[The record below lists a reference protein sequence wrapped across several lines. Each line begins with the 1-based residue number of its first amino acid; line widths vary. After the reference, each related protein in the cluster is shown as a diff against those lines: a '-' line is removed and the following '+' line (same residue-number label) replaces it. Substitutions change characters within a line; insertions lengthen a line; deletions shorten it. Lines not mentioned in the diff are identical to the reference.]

1 MLFEYVITEFDE
13 LGIHPVNDPM
23 CRARYCTHDLVDQLW
38 VRINDGL
45 ERCPGQR
52 QYVRLTKRPETHRVR
67 RTIDETQ
74 LTGKL
79 AVSQH
84 SEAGKVVTTGAFYD
98 LDFSNQDDVQGIIAG
113 SIPDEKVTVDQLAL
127 GHKGSQD
134 LDFRVCQLGTEGRV
148 DYQSRNIVHGTNY
161 PLRKIQGQLGL
172 PTLLKYRD

>member
-79 AVSQH
+79 AVI
-84 SEAGKVVTTGAFYD
+84 TGGASGVGRS
-98 LDFSNQDDVQGIIAG
+98 LA
-113 SIPDEKVTVDQLAL
+113 LAL
-127 GHKGSQD
+127 GRRGAKIAIGDVDGNAMEQ
-134 LDFRVCQLGTEGRV
+134 VGRELEV
-148 DYQSRNIVHGTNY
+148 LH
-161 PLRKIQGQLGL
+161 
-172 PTLLKYRD
+172 